1 MLHDT
6 HIEPSPASE
15 TGVGAPANDTTA
27 LCTVAA
33 ICFPTL
39 NGLPYF
45 LVMRHLM
52 EVCSLSRGA
61 KFEPLS
67 NPLQAGFRFLHH
79 PLPAAPSACLTA
91 RFPIGR
97 ASGLSRFVCIPAWVR
112 ACAELGEA
120 SRLSAGGTTS
130 ATGEVRTP
138 VLDHLPFGSGLLAF
152 SELFSTF
159 SLLELTT
166 FISDSHMLTL
176 PSYPDS
182 RPLWC

>member
-1 MLHDT
+1 LPSPPLLRTHRALFNAIGSSISKAFLDGETRISVTPMLHDT
-6 HIEPSPASE
+6 HLEPSPATE

-45 LVMRHLM
+45 LVMRHPM

-67 NPLQAGFRFLHH
+67 DPLQAGFRFLHH
-79 PLPAAPSACLTA
+79 PLPAAPSAYLTA

-97 ASGLSRFVCIPAWVR
+97 ASGLPCSMCIPEWIR
-112 ACAELGEA
+112 ACAEPAEA
-120 SRLSAGGTTS
+120 SRLFTGGTSS
-130 ATGEVRTP
+130 AVDESIAST
-138 VLDHLPFGSGLLAF
+138 LDH
-152 SELFSTF
+152 
-159 SLLELTT
+159 
-166 FISDSHMLTL
+166 
-176 PSYPDS
+176 
-182 RPLWC
+182 